1 MVLLSRG
8 LSMSSTDLDEIKQIL
23 HNLFVSQRTSE
34 SASINVTA
42 SDLRTLEM
50 TLRRLRNEAF
60 PSGYFSDFAWDILLE
75 LDKAARQGR
84 RYVVSDAGAEVGIPL
99 TTAVRYIAKMER
111 DGYIEREVDITDRRR
126 VFVSLT
132 EKGAQALNSTFD
144 KAIVSQRIFQ

>member
-75 LDKAARQGR
+75 LDKAARQER

-126 VFVSLT
+126 TFVSLT

-144 KAIVSQRIFQ
+144 KAIVSQGVFQ